1 MSFFAECRV
10 CSPHKDFTWTDVR
23 FSCTMPW
30 RSWRLVS
37 TVTET
42 HTHIVADP
50 NVYRVCMEQIK
61 KMWVL
66 TNTTNTLVLI
76 PNGPSVGLSHSVN
89 HHGNHSHRRSIPE
102 CQRTHISKR
111 EHWVSQWVCVCVSEF
126 ITKNSTRGGWNQQQL
141 LQLRMHWS
149 IWALPLIRCDVAFD
163 H

>member
-23 FSCTMPW
+23 VSCTMPW

-111 EHWVSQWVCVCVSEF
+111 EHWVSECACVWVSLLPKILTEGVEIHNNYYNYVCIGPFELS
-126 ITKNSTRGGWNQQQL
+126 L
-141 LQLRMHWS
+141 LS
-149 IWALPLIRCDVAFD
+149 DAT
-163 H
+163 